1 MTPEFAIDL
10 LKNLMW
16 QATVIAAPVLL
27 TGMCI
32 GLCVSLFQTVTS
44 IQEQTLTFVP
54 KALGVCAV
62 LAVALPWMIRTL
74 VEFTVVVIQYMPQ
87 VAR

>member
-16 QATVIAAPVLL
+16 QATIIAAPVLI

-74 VEFTVVVIQYMPQ
+74 VEFTIVIIQQMPQ
-87 VAR
+87 MAR

>member
-16 QATVIAAPVLL
+16 QASLIAAPVLL

-32 GLCVSLFQTVTS
+32 GLSVSLFQTVTS

-62 LAVALPWMIRTL
+62 LVIALPWILRQL
-74 VEFTVVVIQYMPQ
+74 IEFTVAMIQLMPQ
-87 VAR
+87 MAG

>member
-16 QATVIAAPVLL
+16 HACIIAAPVLL
-27 TGMCI
+27 TGMLI
-32 GLCVSLFQTVTS
+32 GLSVSLFQTVTS

-62 LAVALPWMIRTL
+62 LAIAMPWILRQL
-74 VEFTVVVIQYMPQ
+74 IEFTVTMIQLMPQ
-87 VAR
+87 MAR